1 MGMMPEYYS
10 GALFVT
16 RLVQRHFS
24 APKRLSQM
32 PLLEPSQQ
40 PDSASQPAANS
51 AANAVPQ
58 AAQFVLSVTNLM
70 RDVAA
75 RELMPRFKHVAAERK
90 HDGSIVTEADRMV
103 EAALAE
109 ALPDIFDCPVLGE
122 EMPEHEQKDIWREA
136 DWCWCVD
143 PLDGTANFAS
153 GKRYFG
159 MSVALMQ
166 RRRSVF
172 GVVLD
177 PNNGEVFHALQH
189 GGAFL
194 DGKRLKQ
201 LPAKRLA
208 EAHVEVG
215 RYKRLGRLGTTLL
228 AKKPFRKVT
237 MSGAS
242 VLQWSHMACG
252 RIDAFLHAGEQPWD
266 YAAGAL
272 ILEEAGGR
280 IASLQHDDYWRAD
293 YPQEWSKS
301 VIAARH
307 PALFDEWKRW
317 VRSHM

>member
-1 MGMMPEYYS
+1 
-10 GALFVT
+10 
-16 RLVQRHFS
+16 
-24 APKRLSQM
+24 M
-32 PLLEPSQQ
+32 PLFEPSQQ
-40 PDSASQPAANS
+40 SDVSGQQAANATGDAISQPA
-51 AANAVPQ
+51 Q
-58 AAQFVLSVTNLM
+58 LVLPVTALM
-70 RDVAA
+70 QEVSA

-90 HDGSIVTEADRMV
+90 HDGSIVTAADRMV

-109 ALPDIFDCPVLGE
+109 SLPCIFDCPVLGE
-122 EMPEHEQKDIWREA
+122 EMAENEQKAIWREA
-136 DWCWCVD
+136 EWCWCVD

-159 MSVALMQ
+159 MSVALMH
-166 RRRSVF
+166 RRKSVF
-172 GVVLD
+172 GMVFD
-177 PNNGEVFHALQH
+177 PNSGEVFHAIQG

-194 DGKRLKQ
+194 DAKRLKQ

-208 EAHVEVG
+208 DAHVEVG
-215 RYKRLGRLGTTLL
+215 RYKRLGRLGGALL
-228 AKKPFRKVT
+228 AHKPFRKLT

-252 RIDAFLHAGEQPWD
+252 RVDAFLHAGEQPWD

-280 IASLQHDDYWRAD
+280 IASLHHDDYWRLD
-293 YPQEWSKS
+293 HPQEWSKS

-317 VRSHM
+317 VRSHL

>member
-1 MGMMPEYYS
+1 
-10 GALFVT
+10 
-16 RLVQRHFS
+16 
-24 APKRLSQM
+24 M
-32 PLLEPSQQ
+32 PLLEPSLQAD
-40 PDSASQPAANS
+40 PPVANS
-51 AANAVPQ
+51 TATTDVPADVVRMVSPVIQ
-58 AAQFVLSVTNLM
+58 LM
-70 RDVAA
+70 QDVAA
-75 RELMPRFKHVAAERK
+75 RELMPRFKHVTAEKK

-109 ALPDIFDCPVLGE
+109 ALPRIFECPVLGE
-122 EMPEHEQKDIWREA
+122 EMAEGAQKEIWREA

-159 MSVALMQ
+159 MSVALMH
-166 RRRSVF
+166 RRKSVV

-177 PNNGEVFHALQH
+177 PNSGEVFHAVQH
-189 GGAFL
+189 AGAFL
-194 DGKRLKQ
+194 DGKRLKP
-201 LPAKRLA
+201 LPAKHLA
-208 EAHVEVG
+208 DAHVEVG

-228 AKKPFRKVT
+228 AHKPFRKLT

-252 RIDAFLHAGEQPWD
+252 RVDAFLHAGEQPWD

-280 IASLQHDDYWRAD
+280 IASLQHDDYWRQD
-293 YPQEWSKS
+293 YPNEWSKS

-317 VRSHM
+317 VRNHL

>member
-1 MGMMPEYYS
+1 MPHLEHS
-10 GALFVT
+10 LQSDSAGHDAPNP
-16 RLVQRHFS
+16 S
-24 APKRLSQM
+24 APAK
-32 PLLEPSQQ
+32 
-40 PDSASQPAANS
+40 PD
-51 AANAVPQ
+51 
-58 AAQFVLSVTNLM
+58 AAQFVLPVTALM
-70 RDVAA
+70 QEVAA
-75 RELMPRFKHVAAERK
+75 RELMPRFKHVAAEKK

-109 ALPDIFDCPVLGE
+109 ALPRVFDCPVLGE
-122 EMPEHEQKDIWREA
+122 EMNEAAQKEIWRDA

-143 PLDGTANFAS
+143 PLDGTANFAA

-159 MSVALMQ
+159 MSVALMY
-166 RRRSVF
+166 RRKSVF
-172 GVVLD
+172 GVILD
-177 PNNGEVFHALQH
+177 PNSGEVFHAVQH

-194 DGKRLKQ
+194 DGKRLKP
-201 LPAKRLA
+201 LPAKHLA

-215 RYKRLGRLGTTLL
+215 RYKRLGRLGSALL
-228 AKKPFRKVT
+228 AHKPFRKIT

-252 RIDAFLHAGEQPWD
+252 RVDAFLHAGEQPWD

-280 IASLQHDDYWRAD
+280 IASLQHDDYWRPER
-293 YPQEWSKS
+293 PQDWSKS

-317 VRSHM
+317 VRSHI